1 MDIKIEE
8 FEAAR
13 KRLSDV
19 INETM
24 LVRSYTF
31 SKMANANVFLK
42 YENLQKTGSFK
53 IRGASN
59 KIAKMIEQGDC
70 SDVIASSAGNHAQ
83 GVACAA
89 NKFNMNAT
97 IVMPKH
103 APVAKVHATR
113 GYGANVVLY
122 GSCYDEAHEKALEI
136 QKEKDCKFIHP
147 YDDIDIIAGQG
158 TLGLE
163 LLEQL
168 PDVDIILVPAGG
180 GGLLAGVA
188 TAVKKVNPNV
198 KVYGV
203 QGEHADAIV
212 QSFEQKRKI
221 CTANA
226 STIADGIEVN
236 NPGDLS
242 LELINEYVDGM
253 IRVSDDDI
261 ADVIL
266 LLLERCKVVVEPAGA
281 ASVAAILG
289 RKLNFEGKNVICLL
303 SGGNIDVSTMDSM
316 IKRGMTVR
324 HRYIEIYGLIKDSSE
339 SILDFIKV
347 VSDTGARILSFETD
361 KHSTLLSAGQIRI
374 TVDCEIGDEEDKQ
387 NLYRALEKTGIYFST
402 DEESDEYYLEKFN
415 NFKLEFQ
422 KRHELNKSL

>member
-1 MDIKIEE
+1 MDIELSEI
-8 FEAAR
+8 EAAR
-13 KRLSDV
+13 RRLKGV
-19 INETM
+19 INDTM
-24 LVRSYTF
+24 LVKSYTF
-31 SKMANANVFLK
+31 SKMADANIYLK

-59 KIAKMIEQGDC
+59 KIAKMIEQGDR

-89 NKFNMNAT
+89 SKFNLKAT

-113 GYGANVVLY
+113 GYGAEVVLY
-122 GSCYDEAHEKALEI
+122 GSCYDEAHEKAIEI
-136 QKEKDCKFIHP
+136 QKERGSKFLHP
-147 YDDIDIIAGQG
+147 YDDLDVIAGQG
-158 TLGLE
+158 TLGIE

-168 PDVDIILVPAGG
+168 PAADIVLIPAGG

-188 TAVKKVNPNV
+188 TAIKKINPRV

-212 QSFEQKRKI
+212 QSFEHKQKI
-221 CTANA
+221 CTSKA

-236 NPGDLS
+236 IPGDTT
-242 LELINEYVDGM
+242 LELIYKYVDGM

-261 ADVIL
+261 ADAIL
-266 LLLERCKVVVEPAGA
+266 LLLERCKQVVEPAGA
-281 ASVAAILG
+281 ASVAAIIG
-289 RKLNFEGKNVICLL
+289 NQIDVKGKNVICLL

-324 HRYIEIYGLIKDSSE
+324 HRYMEIIGLIDDTSQA
-339 SILDFIKV
+339 ILDFIKV
-347 VSDTGARILSFETD
+347 VSDAGARILNFRTD
-361 KHSTLLSAGQIRI
+361 KHSTLLSAGQVRI
-374 TVDCEIGDEEDKQ
+374 TVDCEIGDEDDKK
-387 NLYRALEKTGIYFST
+387 NLYKALENSYDFFTT
-402 DEESDEYYLEKFN
+402 DEENDGLYLEK
-415 NFKLEFQ
+415 LVEYRQ
-422 KRHELNKSL
+422 EHGLD